1 MCFGTAKGPGND
13 EHSQRLTVTD
23 GRVKIRGADAQ
34 TDGDAPHEGAAGT
47 EDGTQGAEMQH
58 QLGMAPP

>member
-1 MCFGTAKGPGND
+1 MND
-13 EHSQRLTVTD
+13 KHSQRFTVTA

-34 TDGDAPHEGAAGT
+34 MDGDAPHEGAAGT

>member
-1 MCFGTAKGPGND
+1 MLWDSKGTGND
-13 EHSQRLTVTD
+13 EHSERFTVTD
-23 GRVKIRGADAQ
+23 GRVKIRRADAQ
-34 TDGDAPHEGAAGT
+34 MDRDAPHEGAAGT